1 MPVLGLSSEAGCRP
15 RPATPSD
22 VPCRKDPLSRVR
34 QNEHGLGSSFLP
46 VPRSALQVSARAFL
60 SHVAVRPAKIG
71 PEIATSPTVSAYE
84 KGVFESCEADFSG
97 HGANLDN
104 YQLPRLAGRP
114 PCSSPTANLRYGL
127 ALKQTPTNM
136 PLRHCRST
144 TANNCNCRGY
154 TGGDTCHPL
163 QHCRLSLLASAC
175 GAAHMLRIVP
185 CHHAILL
192 IDISLAGLERRNGAP
207 NKKWQHRFGLLY
219 HICCRTSI
227 LSWPS
232 MRPRRDRHIR
242 LHKGPRCCVTGP
254 WKTGACVL
262 GISRHGPFSCNGP
275 NQLAIPRSG
284 QGQHLQP
291 SASLL
296 KNIQRISDIH
306 VSCTLSPFLHSIG
319 LALASMP

>member
-1 MPVLGLSSEAGCRP
+1 MCRA
-15 RPATPSD
+15 PARTIS
-22 VPCRKDPLSRVR
+22 
-34 QNEHGLGSSFLP
+34 
-46 VPRSALQVSARAFL
+46 
-60 SHVAVRPAKIG
+60 
-71 PEIATSPTVSAYE
+71 
-84 KGVFESCEADFSG
+84 
-97 HGANLDN
+97 
-104 YQLPRLAGRP
+104 
-114 PCSSPTANLRYGL
+114 YGL

-154 TGGDTCHPL
+154 TGVDTCDPL

-227 LSWPS
+227 ISWPS

-254 WKTGACVL
+254 WRLRAGNIQARSVFMQ
-262 GISRHGPFSCNGP
+262 RP

-296 KNIQRISDIH
+296 KNIPRISDIH
-306 VSCTLSPFLHSIG
+306 VSRTLSPFSHSID